1 MDVNL
6 DASSSWS
13 LTADS
18 HVDGFTDG
26 TTALTNL
33 KGNGHT
39 LYYNSS
45 SAANAWLGGKTYEL
59 QGGGYLKPE
68 K

>member
-1 MDVNL
+1 M
-6 DASSSWS
+6 
-13 LTADS
+13 
-18 HVDGFTDG
+18 DGFTDG

-33 KGNGHT
+33 KDNGHT

>member
-1 MDVNL
+1 M
-6 DASSSWS
+6 
-13 LTADS
+13 
-18 HVDGFTDG
+18 DGFTDG

-39 LYYNSS
+39 LFYNSS
-45 SAANAWLGGKTYEL
+45 NAANAWLGGKTYEL
-59 QGGGYLKPE
+59 QGGGYLKPN